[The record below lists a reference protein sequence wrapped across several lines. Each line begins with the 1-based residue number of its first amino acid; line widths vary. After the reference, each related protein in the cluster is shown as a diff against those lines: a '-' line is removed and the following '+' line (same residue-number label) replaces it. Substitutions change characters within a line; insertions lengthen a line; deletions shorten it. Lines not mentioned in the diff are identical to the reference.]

1 MGRVAVLTVTHDSAA
16 VIDAWCA
23 GIEALTAS
31 ELVDVECVV
40 VDQASDDG
48 TPDRVRGATLVRNAT
63 NTGFAQ
69 GCVDAIA
76 ALRERSEHLLFL
88 NPDVVIEPAALAA
101 LVAALAQ
108 DPRLAA
114 VTPLVRG
121 ADGSTRV
128 PARPAY
134 ARADAWSFL
143 TGSRRLRQRRLDASA
158 HTPSITPVRDAYLE
172 GSCLLVRRSAYE
184 AVGGF
189 DPRFF
194 VYFEDADLCRKLADA
209 GGNLALVPAAIAAE
223 AATKGSRATRESSP
237 QAEDLARYLLFLDA
251 EATYFAKWYGLD
263 FARFAAWLRRVL
275 GLRLQRSR
283 LIERFGS
290 ASAIDACA
298 QRLQTSAAR
307 LRR

>member
-16 VIDAWCA
+16 VIDAYGA
-23 GIEALTAS
+23 GIDALRADAR
-31 ELVDVECVV
+31 VAIECVV
-40 VDQASDDG
+40 VDQASHDG
-48 TPDRVRGATLVRNAT
+48 TPERVRGVTLVRNAT

-76 ALRERSEHLLFL
+76 ALREPAEFLLFL
-88 NPDVVIEPAALAA
+88 NPDVVIPPADLVALVDTLAA
-101 LVAALAQ
+101 DPGLV
-108 DPRLAA
+108 A

-121 ADGSTRV
+121 GDSTLRV

-143 TGSRRLRQRRLDASA
+143 TGSRRMRQRRLDALVRA
-158 HTPSITPVRDAYLE
+158 PTVTALRDAYLE
-172 GSCLLVRRSAYE
+172 GSCLLVRRDAYE

-194 VYFEDADLCRKLADA
+194 VYFEDADLCRRLEAA
-209 GGNLALVPAAIAAE
+209 GGTLALVPSAIARE
-223 AATKGSRATRESSP
+223 ASTKGSRASRDASP
-237 QAEDLARYLLFLDA
+237 RAEDLARYLLFLDA
-251 EATYFAKWYGLD
+251 ETTYFAKWYGVD
-263 FARFAAWLRRVL
+263 FARFAAWLRR
-275 GLRLQRSR
+275 GLALKLQRAR

-290 ASAIDACA
+290 AAAITACA
-298 QRLQTSAAR
+298 QRLATSAAR

>member
-1 MGRVAVLTVTHDSAA
+1 MSRVAVLTVTHDSAA

-23 GIEALTAS
+23 GIEALKAS
-31 ELVDVECVV
+31 DLVDVECVV

-63 NTGFAQ
+63 NSGFAQ

-121 ADGSTRV
+121 AEGSTRV

-143 TGSRRLRQRRLDASA
+143 TGSRRLRQRRLDTSA
-158 HTPSITPVRDAYLE
+158 HTPSNTPVRDAYLE
-172 GSCLLVRRSAYE
+172 GSCMLVRRSAYE

-194 VYFEDADLCRKLADA
+194 VYFEDADLCRRLADA
-209 GGNLALVPAAIAAE
+209 GGSLALVPTAIATE

-237 QAEDLARYLLFLDA
+237 QAEDLARYLLFLEA
-251 EATYFAKWYGLD
+251 ETTYFAKWYGLD

-290 ASAIDACA
+290 ASAIDTCA
-298 QRLQTSAAR
+298 ERLATSAAR